1 MRVTRLASRQSGFT
15 LVELVIVILILG
27 ILSAV
32 AIPRFLNLGVDARK
46 AKAEALFGAVRSA
59 SQVVR
64 AASLVKNDT
73 GANGTVSL
81 DGTTINTVFGYP
93 AGTAS
98 DGIVTAAG
106 IDTASDK
113 VTVAVA
119 SGVLTIQVD
128 GAATPANCQISYTPA
143 TSTASPVL
151 SLITSGC

>member
-1 MRVTRLASRQSGFT
+1 MKTTRLASRQSGFT

-46 AKAEALFGAVRSA
+46 AKAEALFGAVRAA

-73 GANGTVSL
+73 GASGSVVL
-81 DGTTINTVFGYP
+81 DGTTINTVYGYP

-98 DGIVTAAG
+98 TGIVDAAG
-106 IDTASDK
+106 IDATNDK

-119 SGVLTIQVD
+119 AGVLTMQVN
-128 GAATPANCQISYTPA
+128 GATTPASCQISYTPA
-143 TSTASPVL
+143 TSSAPPVT
-151 SLITSGC
+151 SLVTTGC

>member
-1 MRVTRLASRQSGFT
+1 MRSTRLASRQSGFT

-46 AKAEALFGAVRSA
+46 AKAEALFGSVRAA

-73 GANGTVSL
+73 GASGTVSL
-81 DGTTINTVFGYP
+81 DGTTINTVYGYP

-106 IDTASDK
+106 IDATNDK

-119 SGVLTIQVD
+119 SGVLTIQIN
-128 GAATPANCQISYTPA
+128 GATTPADCQISYTPA
-143 TSTASPVL
+143 TSAASPVM
-151 SLITSGC
+151 SIVTSGC